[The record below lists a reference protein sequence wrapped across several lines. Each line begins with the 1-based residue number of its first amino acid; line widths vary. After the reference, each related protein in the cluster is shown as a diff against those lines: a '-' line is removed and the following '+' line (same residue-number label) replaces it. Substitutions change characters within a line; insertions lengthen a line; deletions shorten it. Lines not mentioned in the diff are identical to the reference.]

1 MGLSLVGQAFAQER
15 RIALVIGNSAYGA
28 ARPLTNPVND
38 ARAIAEKLTRLGF
51 EVDKRE
57 NVSLREMTRAVTAF
71 GERLRL
77 RRGSNV
83 GLFYYAGHGLQVDGR
98 NYLVPVDA
106 EITSSYSVR
115 SEAMDVD
122 TVLGQFSGLPDA
134 INVVILDACR
144 NNPFEERL
152 RGMTGNGLAAIDA
165 PKGTLI
171 AYATAPGKTASDG
184 DRDNG
189 LYTASLVKNI
199 DAPQLRIEDVFKRVR
214 AEVAQESSQSQIP
227 WESSSITGDF
237 YFVPKVPAPAIT
249 AQPSAPVEAQYELAF
264 WDAIR
269 GSTDPR
275 DFQDY
280 LQQYPRGK
288 FTSLAMRRIE
298 VLTASLAKPPPPV
311 PSRPIASTQPPV
323 PAQPSAP
330 VPPPSPIVEPMDREM
345 MVMRRA
351 ALRDAPRADGKAVGS
366 VEAGNRI
373 RVMGK
378 VKGETWYLAR
388 FGRSEGYVA
397 ADQVMELAAAEE
409 AEWRR
414 SKDSAAIETVTG
426 FLSRYPNG
434 TYATEAKAKLAGL
447 RAAAAKLEQEKAD
460 QERRTAEVRAEEE
473 RRQQSAAASRSQPAA
488 ISAPPPSNAITEL
501 KVART
506 CRADSSVVPSKITV
520 SNEGGWCWLQLS
532 AVWVRMQYAPNFRV
546 ARAPAHGEL
555 VMGEVN
561 DKRTRLAYKPHPGF
575 VGTDSYEVVN
585 KMSGVGRTVE
595 INVTN

>member
-1 MGLSLVGQAFAQER
+1 M
-15 RIALVIGNSAYGA
+15 
-28 ARPLTNPVND
+28 
-38 ARAIAEKLTRLGF
+38 
-51 EVDKRE
+51 
-57 NVSLREMTRAVTAF
+57 
-71 GERLRL
+71 
-77 RRGSNV
+77 
-83 GLFYYAGHGLQVDGR
+83 
-98 NYLVPVDA
+98 
-106 EITSSYSVR
+106 
-115 SEAMDVD
+115 
-122 TVLGQFSGLPDA
+122 
-134 INVVILDACR
+134 VILDACR

-214 AEVAQESSQSQIP
+214 AEVAQKSSQSQIP
-227 WESSSITGDF
+227 WKSSSITGDF

-298 VLTASLAKPPPPV
+298 VLTASLAKPPPRPV
-311 PSRPIASTQPPV
+311 AADRPDAAARLRAAVRPG
-323 PAQPSAP
+323 AAP
-330 VPPPSPIVEPMDREM
+330 KPIVEPMDREM

-351 ALRDAPRADGKAVGS
+351 APRCAARRRQGGRQRR
-366 VEAGNRI
+366 GRQPHP
-373 RVMGK
+373 RH
-378 VKGETWYLAR
+378 GEGERRNLVFAR

-409 AEWRR
+409 AEWRQRTKRR
-414 SKDSAAIETVTG
+414 SKRSG

-434 TYATEAKAKLAGL
+434 TYATEAKAKLAAL

-473 RRQQSAAASRSQPAA
+473 RRQQSAAASRPGSQPAA
-488 ISAPPPSNAITEL
+488 ISAPPSSNAITEL

-506 CRADSSVVPSKITV
+506 CRANSSVVPSKITV